1 MNNDK
6 VSDVYPKRYLDVKT
20 LPEMT
25 WLEVKEAL
33 EQTDIVLVSVG
44 SVENHGAHLPL
55 DSDNLKNQ
63 EFMRRTSKKLEE
75 RGIKNVYGPMIPF
88 GLCPNHMDF
97 AGTITISDFTLHNLI
112 KDVCLSLIKHGFK
125 RLVLFVG
132 HGGNWPTM
140 RLVARELKDETS
152 ARMFVINYHMLYGP
166 QYPEI
171 SKSARPR
178 FGADGEWHGGDFGT
192 SLLLTIR
199 PDLVHMDK
207 ARVYFA
213 DDFMQNKK
221 ASAGGLAPPLDDWL
235 MYNTKDLA
243 PDYGAVGDALCATAE
258 TGELLLEKV
267 TDQIADFLEIEL
279 KMSKLS

>member
-1 MNNDK
+1 MESNK
-6 VSDVYPKRYLDVKT
+6 YRGVKT

-33 EQTDIVLVSVG
+33 EETDIVLVSVG

-63 EFMRRTSKKLEE
+63 EFMRRSSKKLEE

-88 GLCPNHMDF
+88 GFCPNHMDF
-97 AGTITISDFTLHNLI
+97 PGTITLSASTLHTVI
-112 KDVCLSLIKHGFK
+112 KEVCLCLIKHGF
-125 RLVLFVG
+125 RRVVLFVG

-140 RLVARELKDETS
+140 RLVARELQDETN
-152 ARMFVINYHMLYGP
+152 ARMFVVNYHTLYGP
-166 QYPEI
+166 LFPEI

-178 FGADGEWHGGDFGT
+178 FGADAEWHGGDFGT

-207 ARVYFA
+207 AQRYFS
-213 DDFMQNKK
+213 DFMEKK
-221 ASAGGLAPPLDDWL
+221 KVKVGLAPTLDDWML
-235 MYNTKDLA
+235 YNTKEFTG
-243 PDYGAVGDALCATAE
+243 DYGAAGDALCATAE

-267 TDQIADFLEIEL
+267 TDQIVDFLEAEL
-279 KMSKLS
+279 KRSKIG